1 MSRMQV
7 VFIRTVRLSNML
19 GRSFAWRKLAL
30 ASSNGLR
37 SVGGRSMFIQAQE
50 TPNPLSLK
58 FIPGVAVLPGRTAN
72 FPDRHL
78 ASKSPLAELLFRIN
92 GVKSVFFGE
101 DFITVT
107 KVDEETSWTLLK
119 PEIFATIMD
128 FFVSGRKVLK
138 EEVEGKKTARG
149 EHATD
154 ENEDEL
160 VTAIKQLLDTRIRP
174 AIQQDGGD
182 VVFMGFENGVVKLK
196 MQGACT
202 GCPSSIGTL
211 KIGIENMLQFYIPEV
226 KSVEQVADPAEGVS
240 EAEYER
246 LEDRIRVKVP
256 QMNSSL
262 LVELDALQNPE
273 PLEFNVDESDSE
285 DVTRAKLVNR
295 FPSEEV
301 VPSEPTL
308 RHKNAILLDER
319 DARYKG
325 RVVSLSKLDSFSEEE
340 EEAEKDE
347 QYDSNISESF
357 DEDGDDDEDA
367 VSSLSNVATEDE
379 EEDVESEE
387 EEDSANFVKSFRQV
401 DVHEQQA
408 KAKAV
413 QQQLSKFDT
422 LLISALTA
430 PLELS
435 EQLLGARI
443 RFQRILNLANQL
455 PRGSA
460 YRDELIAA
468 EPGLKEK
475 ISKCH
480 CAVSRM
486 LDEMLSL
493 QDMLFSR
500 NRDTANLSTRSSTA
514 IEKCANEDGMDI
526 DLSDAVDNDENAN
539 EVALPKKRHCL
550 SLDKYADLLDKL
562 HSAFVPYRNESL
574 EHWYEKTRMVNIRST
589 HKDFSGFEFN
599 ILKQIDYV
607 GVHSVLCAHY
617 LCYLKIL
624 SDRERL
630 RRRTQVKRSDY
641 NYVGEPSQSG
651 DDANNDEVID
661 EEIFDDDDFYEQLL
675 RELIHRSAA
684 SSTDPLVQGRQWAK
698 LQKLRTKRKR
708 KTVDRRA
715 SKGRAIRYH
724 VISKLVNFM
733 APVDRCKM
741 SEDARRHQFSSSARA
756 WTFLLIIVKSGGPV
770 VNACKSS
777 IQKRCH
783 KVPPS
788 YCSIDVIMKSYSQL
802 RARTRNDALDVIG
815 EIVGNMHDEAPAPKR
830 ISRGPRKKPEKK
842 KSSPVRKSVR
852 LMVKGLAEEE
862 KKAIAEQ
869 LGTDFVEPFEDVVAQ
884 TRPAGP
890 LSISDCL
897 FTKADDEADRNAE
910 LDTFVG
916 AIDSLKASS
925 GCNSIVPWNISNSKA
940 LRNQI
945 SAFKY
950 RDRTK
955 VTTSRIYSIAVHP
968 TETSLFIAAGDKLG
982 HIGFIDVSTVKDIPN
997 CPVWQFK
1004 PHISPVNCVKFNEF
1018 NSNKLYSCAYDG
1030 SVRCFDLQKKLFTEV
1045 FVDEDDFCK
1054 FFAFSGSHELFVATH
1069 YGSIVRIDLRQA
1081 GMHSTFDSNKGRLRT
1096 IDVHPRQENI
1106 FCTAS
1111 FARYVHL
1118 WDSRNL
1124 RKAVCE
1130 LPHGGSVSSAFFSPL
1145 TGNRL
1150 LTSSSDDLVIVWDVT
1165 SLKGDMFA
1173 NKAIASH
1180 NNHVGRWLTKFRP
1193 IWHPKDETLFITGSM
1208 NRPRVFCLCGLH
1220 VWAMRTSKV
1229 DVENHCAFATSV
1241 DHKSAPFRN
1250 RVVPAVNG
1258 QAVSDIPAN
1267 DHNSPPST
1275 MTNDHRQSMG
1285 AGKTEGRSS
1294 IRGGIWSTLP
1304 SRKDSG
1310 RNGDRITCLTKRQ
1323 RRCILK
1329 SWRKVQN
1336 KAQLGEEIYIQIF
1349 MQKPVL
1355 KSLFPFRATPVN
1367 ELHDNVLFTRQAV
1380 IFIDFIDNVVAYVG
1394 INNGRLLQELC
1405 TRVGISHALMTRVN
1419 FDPEWWYL
1427 FANSV
1432 LDGMQK
1438 FCLPNFS
1445 CEPIATYIGSQS
1457 MLAWRILLKHVVEM
1471 MSDAFVKQRQAKERT
1486 NGEASSEGKDDGS
1499 VQNDQCVRL
1508 KLELSDVQL

>member
-1 MSRMQV
+1 
-7 VFIRTVRLSNML
+7 
-19 GRSFAWRKLAL
+19 
-30 ASSNGLR
+30 
-37 SVGGRSMFIQAQE
+37 
-50 TPNPLSLK
+50 
-58 FIPGVAVLPGRTAN
+58 
-72 FPDRHL
+72 
-78 ASKSPLAELLFRIN
+78 
-92 GVKSVFFGE
+92 
-101 DFITVT
+101 
-107 KVDEETSWTLLK
+107 
-119 PEIFATIMD
+119 
-128 FFVSGRKVLK
+128 
-138 EEVEGKKTARG
+138 
-149 EHATD
+149 
-154 ENEDEL
+154 
-160 VTAIKQLLDTRIRP
+160 
-174 AIQQDGGD
+174 
-182 VVFMGFENGVVKLK
+182 
-196 MQGACT
+196 
-202 GCPSSIGTL
+202 
-211 KIGIENMLQFYIPEV
+211 
-226 KSVEQVADPAEGVS
+226 
-240 EAEYER
+240 
-246 LEDRIRVKVP
+246 
-256 QMNSSL
+256 MNSSL

-741 SEDARRHQFSSSARA
+741 SEDAR
-756 WTFLLIIVKSGGPV
+756 
-770 VNACKSS
+770 
-777 IQKRCH
+777 
-783 KVPPS
+783 
-788 YCSIDVIMKSYSQL
+788 
-802 RARTRNDALDVIG
+802 
-815 EIVGNMHDEAPAPKR
+815 
-830 ISRGPRKKPEKK
+830 
-842 KSSPVRKSVR
+842 
-852 LMVKGLAEEE
+852 
-862 KKAIAEQ
+862 
-869 LGTDFVEPFEDVVAQ
+869 
-884 TRPAGP
+884 
-890 LSISDCL
+890 
-897 FTKADDEADRNAE
+897 
-910 LDTFVG
+910 
-916 AIDSLKASS
+916 
-925 GCNSIVPWNISNSKA
+925 
-940 LRNQI
+940 
-945 SAFKY
+945 
-950 RDRTK
+950 
-955 VTTSRIYSIAVHP
+955 
-968 TETSLFIAAGDKLG
+968 
-982 HIGFIDVSTVKDIPN
+982 
-997 CPVWQFK
+997 
-1004 PHISPVNCVKFNEF
+1004 
-1018 NSNKLYSCAYDG
+1018 
-1030 SVRCFDLQKKLFTEV
+1030 
-1045 FVDEDDFCK
+1045 
-1054 FFAFSGSHELFVATH
+1054 
-1069 YGSIVRIDLRQA
+1069 
-1081 GMHSTFDSNKGRLRT
+1081 
-1096 IDVHPRQENI
+1096 
-1106 FCTAS
+1106 
-1111 FARYVHL
+1111 
-1118 WDSRNL
+1118 
-1124 RKAVCE
+1124 
-1130 LPHGGSVSSAFFSPL
+1130 
-1145 TGNRL
+1145 
-1150 LTSSSDDLVIVWDVT
+1150 
-1165 SLKGDMFA
+1165 
-1173 NKAIASH
+1173 
-1180 NNHVGRWLTKFRP
+1180 
-1193 IWHPKDETLFITGSM
+1193 
-1208 NRPRVFCLCGLH
+1208 
-1220 VWAMRTSKV
+1220 
-1229 DVENHCAFATSV
+1229 
-1241 DHKSAPFRN
+1241 
-1250 RVVPAVNG
+1250 
-1258 QAVSDIPAN
+1258 
-1267 DHNSPPST
+1267 
-1275 MTNDHRQSMG
+1275 
-1285 AGKTEGRSS
+1285 
-1294 IRGGIWSTLP
+1294 
-1304 SRKDSG
+1304 
-1310 RNGDRITCLTKRQ
+1310 
-1323 RRCILK
+1323 
-1329 SWRKVQN
+1329 
-1336 KAQLGEEIYIQIF
+1336 
-1349 MQKPVL
+1349 
-1355 KSLFPFRATPVN
+1355 
-1367 ELHDNVLFTRQAV
+1367 
-1380 IFIDFIDNVVAYVG
+1380 
-1394 INNGRLLQELC
+1394 
-1405 TRVGISHALMTRVN
+1405 
-1419 FDPEWWYL
+1419 
-1427 FANSV
+1427 
-1432 LDGMQK
+1432 
-1438 FCLPNFS
+1438 
-1445 CEPIATYIGSQS
+1445 
-1457 MLAWRILLKHVVEM
+1457 
-1471 MSDAFVKQRQAKERT
+1471 
-1486 NGEASSEGKDDGS
+1486 
-1499 VQNDQCVRL
+1499 
-1508 KLELSDVQL
+1508 